1 VKIENIILA
10 SYFFLLSLVP
20 NMQGFQFLNISSFV
34 EHYEDYFDRNPST
47 TLFSFVKE
55 HYFGILME
63 FEEEFNNLPRKTA
76 FSSSII
82 VFTCELNSVR
92 LASVE
97 EDYFSVKKE
106 KFST

>member
-1 VKIENIILA
+1 
-10 SYFFLLSLVP
+10 
-20 NMQGFQFLNISSFV
+20 
-34 EHYEDYFDRNPST
+34 
-47 TLFSFVKE
+47 
-55 HYFGILME
+55 ME